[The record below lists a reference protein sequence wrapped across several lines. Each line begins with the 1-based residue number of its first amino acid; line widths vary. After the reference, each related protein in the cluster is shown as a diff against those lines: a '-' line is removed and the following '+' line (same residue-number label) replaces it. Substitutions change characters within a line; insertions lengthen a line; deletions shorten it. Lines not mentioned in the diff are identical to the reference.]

1 MSSPVLWAAGLSLAG
16 LAALAGQSWL
26 GPLTAQ
32 AAPAALLDGCTDVPE
47 AMALADRLRQRGIA
61 VDRAL
66 ADLDRRKQELAAA
79 EARIKTRLDALKAAK
94 AALSDVRGARAD
106 GTAAG
111 IERLIAV
118 YDAMKPAEAATIL
131 AALPPDFA
139 AEILMRVQPE
149 TGARIIARIDPGQA
163 AVLTAHMG
171 ARRPTGG

>member
-1 MSSPVLWAAGLSLAG
+1 MSSPVLWAAALSLAG

-32 AAPAALLDGCTDVPE
+32 AAPVALLDGCTDVPE

-94 AALSDVRGARAD
+94 AALTDARGARAD

-131 AALPPDFA
+131 AVLPPDFA
-139 AEILMRVQPE
+139 AAILMRVQPE